1 MLAPPIKLLEGGAWP
16 PPPSSYAYDA
26 HLQYAFNSCAKF
38 QNECLKTLRRV
49 DHTIL
54 LHVPL
59 TRDVPLTPYF
69 HLTDGNL
76 TKDTYN
82 VLRRL

>member
-1 MLAPPIKLLEGGAWP
+1 MVLGKLP
-16 PPPSSYAYDA
+16 
-26 HLQYAFNSCAKF
+26 
-38 QNECLKTLRRV
+38 
-49 DHTIL
+49 
-54 LHVPL
+54 VPGRP

>member
-1 MLAPPIKLLEGGAWP
+1 MGNASHNHVLITIYILCKKEN
-16 PPPSSYAYDA
+16 
-26 HLQYAFNSCAKF
+26 NSGLG
-38 QNECLKTLRRV
+38 ERLRY
-49 DHTIL
+49 IWGFI
-54 LHVPL
+54 
-59 TRDVPLTPYF
+59 RDVPLTPYF

>member
-1 MLAPPIKLLEGGAWP
+1 MFMIIAVFFKGHVLFMENVIV
-16 PPPSSYAYDA
+16 S
-26 HLQYAFNSCAKF
+26 
-38 QNECLKTLRRV
+38 R
-49 DHTIL
+49 
-54 LHVPL
+54 LHVRFWHKSNNIHVL
-59 TRDVPLTPYF
+59 RMYAQSLIRDVPLTPYF

>member
-1 MLAPPIKLLEGGAWP
+1 MAPSP
-16 PPPSSYAYDA
+16 YDFSA
-26 HLQYAFNSCAKF
+26 
-38 QNECLKTLRRV
+38 
-49 DHTIL
+49 I
-54 LHVPL
+54 
-59 TRDVPLTPYF
+59 RDVPHTPYF

>member
-1 MLAPPIKLLEGGAWP
+1 MFPFSAKALLEGV
-16 PPPSSYAYDA
+16 PSYSLVYVFLTRDCSKN
-26 HLQYAFNSCAKF
+26 NSSF
-38 QNECLKTLRRV
+38 
-49 DHTIL
+49 I
-54 LHVPL
+54 
-59 TRDVPLTPYF
+59 RDVPLTPYF